1 MREIIIKYGLYV
13 IDVLVVT
20 ILFYWLFLLVRGT
33 RAVQVLKGL
42 LMLLIT
48 AFIAQRLG
56 LTTFNFLV
64 RGLWQ
69 VLILAFVILFAPE
82 IRRAL
87 AEVGQRHFF
96 RGFLKEAKPGYLN
109 EIIEAIDILS
119 KKKKGALIALERET
133 GLKTYVETG
142 IKIDSEVSRELLSTI
157 FLPTTPLHD
166 GAVIIQGNRVAAAGC
181 LLPFTRNPD
190 ISKRMGMR
198 HKAALGLSE
207 ETDAV
212 VVVVSEETG
221 RISLAVGGRMTRDLD
236 GTTFAKTVK
245 NLLFRPAPKEEKA
258 RK

>member
-20 ILFYWLFLLVRGT
+20 LLFYWLFRLVRGT

-42 LMLLIT
+42 LVLLIT
-48 AFIAQRLG
+48 AFIAQRVG

-87 AEVGQRHFF
+87 AEVGQRRFF
-96 RGFLKEAKPGYLN
+96 RGFLKEAKPGYID
-109 EIIEAIDILS
+109 EIIEAVDILA

-133 GLKTYVETG
+133 GLKTYIETG
-142 IKIDSEVSRELLSTI
+142 IKLDSDVSRELLSTI

-221 RISLAVGGRMTRDLD
+221 RISLAVGGRLTRDLD
-236 GTTFAKTVK
+236 GTTLAKTVK
-245 NLLFRPAPKEEKA
+245 NLLFHPVPKKGEKE
-258 RK
+258 

>member
-1 MREIIIKYGLYV
+1 MKEVILKYGLYV

-20 ILFYWLFLLVRGT
+20 ILFYWLFRLVRGT

-42 LMLLIT
+42 LVLLIT
-48 AFIAQRLG
+48 AFIAQRVG

-87 AEVGQRHFF
+87 AEVGQRRFF
-96 RGFLKEAKPGYLN
+96 RGFLKEAEPGYLD

-119 KKKKGALIALERET
+119 KKKKGVLIALERET
-133 GLKTYVETG
+133 GLKTYIETG
-142 IKIDSEVSRELLSTI
+142 IKIDSDVSRELLSTI

-221 RISLAVGGRMTRDLD
+221 RISLAVGGRLTRDLD
-236 GTTFAKTVK
+236 GTTLAKTVK
-245 NLLFRPAPKEEKA
+245 NLLFHPVPKKGEKE
-258 RK
+258 

>member
-42 LMLLIT
+42 LILLIT

-56 LTTFNFLV
+56 LTTFTFLV

-87 AEVGQRHFF
+87 AEVGQRRFF
-96 RGFLKEAKPGYLN
+96 RGFLKEAKPGYID
-109 EIIEAIDILS
+109 EMIEAIDILS

-133 GLKTYVETG
+133 GLKTYIETG
-142 IKIDSEVSRELLSTI
+142 IKIDSDVSRELLSTI

-221 RISLAVGGRMTRDLD
+221 RISLAVGGRLTRDLD
-236 GTTFAKTVK
+236 GTTLAKTVK
-245 NLLFRPAPKEEKA
+245 NLLFRPVPKKGEKE
-258 RK
+258 

>member
-42 LMLLIT
+42 LILLIA

-87 AEVGQRHFF
+87 AEVGQRRFF
-96 RGFLKEAKPGYLN
+96 RGFLKEAKPGYID
-109 EIIEAIDILS
+109 EMIEAIDILS

-133 GLKTYVETG
+133 GLKTYIETG
-142 IKIDSEVSRELLSTI
+142 IKIDSDVSRELLSTI

>member
-1 MREIIIKYGLYV
+1 MKEIILRYGLYI

-20 ILFYWLFLLVRGT
+20 LLFYWLFRLVRGT
-33 RAVQVLKGL
+33 RAVQALKGL
-42 LMLLIT
+42 LILLIT

-69 VLILAFVILFAPE
+69 VLILAFVILFTPE

-87 AEVGQRHFF
+87 AEIGQRRFF
-96 RGFLKEAKPGYLN
+96 RGFLKEAEPGYLD
-109 EIIEAIDILS
+109 EIIEAVDILA
-119 KKKKGALIALERET
+119 KKKKGVLIALERET
-133 GLKTYVETG
+133 GLKTYIETG
-142 IKIDSEVSRELLSTI
+142 IKIDSDVSRELLSTI
-157 FLPTTPLHD
+157 FLPATPLHD

-190 ISKRMGMR
+190 VSKRMGMR
-198 HKAALGLSE
+198 HRAALGLSE

-221 RISLAVGGRMTRDLD
+221 KISLAVGGRLTRDLD
-236 GTTFAKTVK
+236 GTTLSKTVK
-245 NLLFRPAPKEEKA
+245 NLLFHPVPKKGEKE
-258 RK
+258 

>member
-1 MREIIIKYGLYV
+1 MKEVMKYGLYV
-13 IDVLVVT
+13 IDILVVT
-20 ILFYWLFLLVRGT
+20 ILFYWLFRLVRGT

-42 LMLLIT
+42 LVLLIT
-48 AFIAQRLG
+48 AFIAQRVG

-87 AEVGQRHFF
+87 AEVGQRRFF
-96 RGFLKEAKPGYLN
+96 RGFLKEAEPGYID

-119 KKKKGALIALERET
+119 KKKKGVLIALERET

-142 IKIDSEVSRELLSTI
+142 IKIDSDVSRELLSTI

-221 RISLAVGGRMTRDLD
+221 RISLAVGGRLTRDLD
-236 GTTFAKTVK
+236 GTTLAKTVK
-245 NLLFRPAPKEEKA
+245 NLLFHPVPKKREKE
-258 RK
+258 

>member
-20 ILFYWLFLLVRGT
+20 ILFYWLFLLGRGT

-42 LMLLIT
+42 LILLIT
-48 AFIAQRLG
+48 AFIAQRLK

-64 RGLWQ
+64 KGLWQ

-87 AEVGQRHFF
+87 AEVGQRRFF
-96 RGFLKEAKPGYLN
+96 RGFLKEAEPGYID

-133 GLKTYVETG
+133 GLKTYIETG
-142 IKIDSEVSRELLSTI
+142 IKLDSDVSRELLSTI

-221 RISLAVGGRMTRDLD
+221 RISLAVGGRLTRDLD
-236 GTTFAKTVK
+236 GTTLAKTVK
-245 NLLFRPAPKEEKA
+245 NLLFHPVPKKGEKE
-258 RK
+258 

>member
-1 MREIIIKYGLYV
+1 MKEIIKYGLYV

-20 ILFYWLFLLVRGT
+20 LLFYWLFRLVRGT
-33 RAVQVLKGL
+33 RAVQALKGL
-42 LMLLIT
+42 LILLIT

-69 VLILAFVILFAPE
+69 VLILAFVILFTPE

-87 AEVGQRHFF
+87 AEVGQRRFF
-96 RGFLKEAKPGYLN
+96 RGFLKEAQPGYLD
-109 EIIEAIDILS
+109 EIIEAIDILA
-119 KKKKGALIALERET
+119 KKKKGVLIALERET
-133 GLKTYVETG
+133 GLKTYIETG
-142 IKIDSEVSRELLSTI
+142 IKIDSDVSRELLSTI

-190 ISKRMGMR
+190 VSKRMGMR
-198 HKAALGLSE
+198 HRAALGLSE

-212 VVVVSEETG
+212 VIIVSEETG
-221 RISLAVGGRMTRDLD
+221 KISLAVGGRLTRDLD
-236 GTTFAKTVK
+236 GTTLSKTVK
-245 NLLFRPAPKEEKA
+245 NLLFRPVLKEGEK
-258 RK
+258 K

>member
-1 MREIIIKYGLYV
+1 MREVIVRYGLYV

-20 ILFYWLFLLVRGT
+20 LFFYWLFLLVRGT

-42 LMLLIT
+42 LILLIA

-87 AEVGQRHFF
+87 AEVGQRRFF
-96 RGFLKEAKPGYLN
+96 RGFLKEAKPGYID
-109 EIIEAIDILS
+109 EMIEAIDILS

-133 GLKTYVETG
+133 GLKTYIETG
-142 IKIDSEVSRELLSTI
+142 IKIDSDVSRELLSTI

-181 LLPFTRNPD
+181 LLPFTRSPD

-221 RISLAVGGRMTRDLD
+221 RISLAVGGRLTRDLD
-236 GTTFAKTVK
+236 GTTLAKTVK
-245 NLLFRPAPKEEKA
+245 NLLFRPVPKKGEKE
-258 RK
+258 

>member
-1 MREIIIKYGLYV
+1 MREVIVRYGLYV

-20 ILFYWLFLLVRGT
+20 LLFYWLFRLVRGT

-42 LMLLIT
+42 LILLIT
-48 AFIAQRLG
+48 AFIAQRLK

-64 RGLWQ
+64 KGLWQ

-87 AEVGQRHFF
+87 AEVGQRRFF
-96 RGFLKEAKPGYLN
+96 RGFLKEAEPGYID
-109 EIIEAIDILS
+109 EIIEAVDILA

-133 GLKTYVETG
+133 GLKTYIETG
-142 IKIDSEVSRELLSTI
+142 IKIDSDVSRELLSTI

-221 RISLAVGGRMTRDLD
+221 RISLAVGGRLTRDLD
-236 GTTFAKTVK
+236 GTTLAKTVK
-245 NLLFRPAPKEEKA
+245 NLLFRPVPKKGEKE
-258 RK
+258 

>member
-1 MREIIIKYGLYV
+1 MKEVILKYGLYV

-20 ILFYWLFLLVRGT
+20 ILFYWLFRLVRGT

-42 LMLLIT
+42 LVLLIT
-48 AFIAQRLG
+48 AFIAQRVG

-87 AEVGQRHFF
+87 AEVGQRRFF
-96 RGFLKEAKPGYLN
+96 RGFLKEAEPGYLD

-133 GLKTYVETG
+133 GLKTYIETG
-142 IKIDSEVSRELLSTI
+142 IKLDSDVSRELLSTI

-221 RISLAVGGRMTRDLD
+221 RISLAVGGRLTRDLD
-236 GTTFAKTVK
+236 GTTLAKTVK
-245 NLLFRPAPKEEKA
+245 NLLFHPVPKKGEKE
-258 RK
+258 